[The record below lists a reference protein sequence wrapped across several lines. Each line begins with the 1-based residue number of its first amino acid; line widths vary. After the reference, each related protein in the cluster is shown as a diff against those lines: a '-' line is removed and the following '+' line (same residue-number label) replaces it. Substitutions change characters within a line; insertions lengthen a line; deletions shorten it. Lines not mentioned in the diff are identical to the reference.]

1 MSMGFVDSRESIIN
15 DTSQQNAVSRSASR
29 VLQHL
34 TSREKKLVVVVGV
47 LAVLCLGL
55 LSAVIVLVVKAKT

>member
-34 TSREKKLVVVVGV
+34 TSREKKLVVVIGV